1 MRTEKVQGF
10 ILYRIFYGETLVYV
24 GRTKRPLQERI
35 RGHLFAKPMH
45 RKIAIEQVT
54 RIEYAEFKTEA
65 DMNLYEIYFILKW
78 HPPLNID
85 DKTRD
90 YPTVE
95 LPDVEWIEFKP
106 PLLEK
111 WHRQIVDTVA
121 EYERLL
127 MRYREL
133 PEEFRLLRDARKMGE
148 LDGDTFDERNDALKD
163 EQKRIVEALW
173 K

>member
-1 MRTEKVQGF
+1 MSAEKVQGF

-24 GRTKRPLQERI
+24 GRTKRPLQDRI

-54 RIEYAEFKTEA
+54 KIEYVEFKTEA

-95 LPDVEWIEFKP
+95 LPDVQWTEFRP
-106 PLLEK
+106 PLWEK
-111 WHRQIVDTVA
+111 WHRQIADTVA
-121 EYERLL
+121 EHEKLL
-127 MRYREL
+127 IRYREL
-133 PEEFRLLRDARKMGE
+133 PEEFRLLRDARRMGE
-148 LDGDTFDERNDALKD
+148 IDDDTFYERNDALKD
-163 EQKRIVEALW
+163 EQKRMVDALW